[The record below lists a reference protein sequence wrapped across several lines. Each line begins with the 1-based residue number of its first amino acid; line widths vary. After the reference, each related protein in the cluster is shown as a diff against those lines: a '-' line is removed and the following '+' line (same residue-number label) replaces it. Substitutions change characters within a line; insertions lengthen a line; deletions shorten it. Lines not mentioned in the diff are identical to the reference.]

1 MHLIRRNP
9 SLQKPRHPKLILKG
23 IIYSLFLS
31 RNLQLLKMK
40 AESVNV
46 DSHSGDDLGECCNCT
61 IREKNKF
68 VLPPSVEHIEVNNVI
83 RHSVANGKY
92 LRNTTCKRLPKL
104 CYKGRGLSGQ

>member
-1 MHLIRRNP
+1 MHLIQRNP

-23 IIYSLFLS
+23 IIYFLFLS

-61 IREKNKF
+61 IRCST
-68 VLPPSVEHIEVNNVI
+68 PSVEHIEVNNVI

-92 LRNTTCKRLPKL
+92 LRSTTCERPPKL